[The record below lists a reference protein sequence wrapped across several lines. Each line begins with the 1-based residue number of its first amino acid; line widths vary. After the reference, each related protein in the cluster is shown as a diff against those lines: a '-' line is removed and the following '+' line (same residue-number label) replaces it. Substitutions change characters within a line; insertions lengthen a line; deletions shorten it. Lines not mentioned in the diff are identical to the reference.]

1 MIYMCIH
8 HFTQPEYEIIESQN
22 TEEYSNGDSELD
34 YLLPSHN
41 KIIESFI
48 VSVILMYIA
57 IFSLL
62 FYCDFI
68 APEDSSVCKDYSYR

>member
-1 MIYMCIH
+1 MSYMCIY
-8 HFTQPEYEIIESQN
+8 HFTQPECEIKESQD
-22 TEEYSNGDSELD
+22 TEEYSNGDLELD

-68 APEDSSVCKDYSYR
+68 ALEDSSVCRDYSYR